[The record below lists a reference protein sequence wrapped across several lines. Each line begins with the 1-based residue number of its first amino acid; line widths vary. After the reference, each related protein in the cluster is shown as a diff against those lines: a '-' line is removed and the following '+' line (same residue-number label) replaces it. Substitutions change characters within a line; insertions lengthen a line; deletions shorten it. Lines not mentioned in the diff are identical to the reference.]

1 MQTEKC
7 KWIFLFSKREKKGKS
22 CFDVESKLKKQVNSV
37 ILIRYSSNCVKK
49 LKITNQEGVI

>member
-37 ILIRYSSNCVKK
+37 ILTGKYFFGIKE

>member
-7 KWIFLFSKREKKGKS
+7 KWIFLFSKREKKRKS

-37 ILIRYSSNCVKK
+37 ILTGSTSLVSKS
-49 LKITNQEGVI
+49 